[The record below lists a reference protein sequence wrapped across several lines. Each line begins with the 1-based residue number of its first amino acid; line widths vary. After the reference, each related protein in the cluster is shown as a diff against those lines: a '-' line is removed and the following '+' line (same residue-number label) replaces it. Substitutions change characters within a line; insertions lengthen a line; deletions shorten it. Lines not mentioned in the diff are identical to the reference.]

1 MQKQTSDKRCIV
13 VNMFGGP
20 GCGKSTGAAYV
31 FAMLKMHGVNC
42 ELSTEFAKD
51 KTWESNNKAL
61 ECQPYV
67 FGKQCYRLD
76 RCADQVDVIVT
87 DSPLFL
93 SMVYNRDIGIENEFS
108 KMVLKKFNE
117 FDNINFFLKRLKEYN
132 PKGRSQTLEEAKQLD
147 EKIERLLK
155 KSKITY
161 KTVDGNIDG
170 YHSILVAILEKISQQ
185 KLH

>member
-51 KTWESNNKAL
+51 KTWESNSKAL

-93 SMVYNRDIGIENEFS
+93 SMVYNRDFKIENEFS
-108 KMVLKKFNE
+108 KMVLKKFKE
-117 FDNINFFLKRLKEYN
+117 FDNINFLLERLKEYN
-132 PKGRSQTLEEAKQLD
+132 TKGRSQTLEEAKHLD
-147 EKIERLLK
+147 EKIKQLLNLCD
-155 KSKITY
+155 ITY
-161 KTVDGNIDG
+161 TTVDGNLDG
-170 YHSILVAILEKISQQ
+170 YQKIVAAVLEKISQQ
-185 KLH
+185 IE

>member
-1 MQKQTSDKRCIV
+1 MQKQISNERCVV

-76 RCADQVDVIVT
+76 RCADQVDVIIT

-93 SMVYNRDIGIENEFS
+93 SMVYNKDMGIENEFS

-117 FDNINFFLKRLKEYN
+117 FDNINFLLKRLKEYN
-132 PKGRSQTLEEAKQLD
+132 QKGRSQTLEEAKQLD
-147 EKIERLLK
+147 EKIEQLLN
-155 KSKITY
+155 ITNIDY
-161 KTVDGNIDG
+161 NIVDGNIDG
-170 YHSILVAILEKISQQ
+170 YQKIVAAVLEKISQQ